1 MVQINTD
8 KVFIDKN
15 GYFKRTEKSRCKPV
29 KNADPQTCLIVRDR
43 KWLIWFKPTKM

>member
-8 KVFIDKN
+8 KVLLTKMVT
-15 GYFKRTEKSRCKPV
+15 FKRTEKSRCKPV